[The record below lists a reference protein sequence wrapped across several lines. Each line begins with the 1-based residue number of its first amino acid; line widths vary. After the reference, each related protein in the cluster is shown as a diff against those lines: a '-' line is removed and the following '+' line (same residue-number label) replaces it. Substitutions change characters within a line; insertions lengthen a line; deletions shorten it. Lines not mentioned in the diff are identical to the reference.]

1 MACAGWSCGL
11 RNCFPPTMLPRLL
24 VIVALSAAAVLQ
36 GAESVAKFGTDRFV
50 EYAPGDLPIVITSPH
65 GGDLAPEGIPN
76 RTVGVTDR
84 DFNSLLLA
92 RAIVDALEKTS
103 GHRPHLV
110 ASHLHRRKLDPNRE
124 IKEAAAGNK
133 QAERAW
139 SEFHDFVREATK
151 AGVAKHGFAFLIDVH
166 GHAHPLPR
174 LELGYALTGA
184 QLNQSDAAFN
194 KSDFAAIST
203 LRDLHAK
210 LGGSGAD
217 LIRGPRSLGTLF
229 TERGIRAVPSAQE
242 PGPGPGPFFS
252 GGYIVNTHARDA
264 PRVDGVQ
271 FEAWRNGIRDT
282 EENRRRFAAIAAEVL
297 GVFLRER
304 YDYEL
309 SKSPAAVK

>member
-1 MACAGWSCGL
+1 
-11 RNCFPPTMLPRLL
+11 MLPRLL
-24 VIVALSAAAVLQ
+24 LVVMLIASASLSGAESAAAR
-36 GAESVAKFGTDRFV
+36 FGTDRFV

-65 GGDLAPEGIPN
+65 GGDLNPQSIPN
-76 RTVGVTDR
+76 RTVGSVER

-92 RAIVDALEKTS
+92 RALVDALEKTS
-103 GHRPHLV
+103 GHRPHLI

-124 IKEAAAGNK
+124 IKEAAAGNP

-139 SEFHDFVREATK
+139 REFHDFIRAAT
-151 AGVAKHGFAFLIDVH
+151 AAAVARHGFAFLIDVH

-174 LELGYALTGA
+174 LELGYGLNGA
-184 QLNQSDAAFN
+184 QLNQGDAAFD
-194 KSDFAAIST
+194 KSDFATLST

-210 LGGSGAD
+210 LGGSGAE

-252 GGYIVNTHARDA
+252 GGYIVHTHARDTA
-264 PRVDGVQ
+264 KVDGVQ

-282 EENRRRFAAIAAEVL
+282 EENRRRFAQIAAEVL

-304 YDYEL
+304 YDYGL
-309 SKSPAAVK
+309 SKDPSAGR

>member
-1 MACAGWSCGL
+1 
-11 RNCFPPTMLPRLL
+11 MLPRLL
-24 VIVALSAAAVLQ
+24 LVVMLIASASLSGAESAAAR
-36 GAESVAKFGTDRFV
+36 FGTDRFV
-50 EYAPGDLPIVITSPH
+50 EYATGDLPIVITSPH
-65 GGDLAPEGIPN
+65 GGDLNPQSIPN
-76 RTVGVTDR
+76 RTVGSVER

-92 RAIVDALEKTS
+92 RALVDALEKTS
-103 GHRPHLV
+103 GHRPHLI

-124 IKEAAAGNK
+124 IKEAAAGNP

-139 SEFHDFVREATK
+139 REFHDFIRAAT
-151 AGVAKHGFAFLIDVH
+151 AAAVARHGFAFLIDVH

-174 LELGYALTGA
+174 LELGYGLNGA
-184 QLNQSDAAFN
+184 QLNQGDAAFD
-194 KSDFAAIST
+194 KSDFATLST

-210 LGGSGAD
+210 LGGSGAE

-252 GGYIVNTHARDA
+252 GGYIVHTHARDTA
-264 PRVDGVQ
+264 KVDGVQ

-282 EENRRRFAAIAAEVL
+282 EENRRRFAQIAAEVL

-304 YDYEL
+304 YDYGL
-309 SKSPAAVK
+309 SKDPSAGR

>member
-1 MACAGWSCGL
+1 
-11 RNCFPPTMLPRLL
+11 MLPRLL
-24 VIVALSAAAVLQ
+24 LVVMLIANASLSGAESAAAR
-36 GAESVAKFGTDRFV
+36 FGTDRFV

-65 GGDLAPEGIPN
+65 GGDLNPQSIPN
-76 RTVGVTDR
+76 RTVGSVER
-84 DFNSLLLA
+84 DLNSLLLA
-92 RAIVDALEKTS
+92 RALVDALEKTS
-103 GHRPHLV
+103 GRRPHLI

-124 IKEAAAGNK
+124 IKEAAAGNP

-139 SEFHDFVREATK
+139 REFHDFIRAAT
-151 AGVAKHGFAFLIDVH
+151 AAAVARHGFAFLIDVH

-174 LELGYALTGA
+174 LELGYGLNGA
-184 QLNQSDAAFN
+184 QLNQGDAAFD
-194 KSDFAAIST
+194 KSDFATLST

-210 LGGSGAD
+210 LGGSGAE

-252 GGYIVNTHARDA
+252 GGYIVHTHARDTA
-264 PRVDGVQ
+264 KVDGVQ

-282 EENRRRFAAIAAEVL
+282 EENRRRFAQIAAEVL

-304 YDYEL
+304 YDYGL
-309 SKSPAAVK
+309 SKDPSAGR

>member
-1 MACAGWSCGL
+1 
-11 RNCFPPTMLPRLL
+11 MLPRLL
-24 VIVALSAAAVLQ
+24 LVIMLSASAILRGAESAAAT
-36 GAESVAKFGTDRFV
+36 FGTDRFV

-65 GGDLAPEGIPN
+65 GGDLNPESIPN
-76 RTVGVTDR
+76 RTVGSVER

-92 RAIVDALEKTS
+92 RALVDALEKTS
-103 GHRPHLV
+103 GRRPHLI

-124 IKEAAAGNK
+124 IKEAAAGNP

-139 SEFHDFVREATK
+139 GEFHDFIREATK
-151 AGVAKHGFAFLIDVH
+151 AAVAKHGFAFLIDVH

-174 LELGYALTGA
+174 LELGYALTGV
-184 QLNQSDAAFN
+184 QLNQGDAAFE
-194 KSDFAAIST
+194 KSNFAAIST
-203 LRDLHAK
+203 LRDLHAR

-252 GGYIVNTHARDA
+252 GGYIVHTHAGGTGSA
-264 PRVDGVQ
+264 KVDGVQ

-297 GVFLRER
+297 AIFLRER
-304 YDYEL
+304 YDYGL
-309 SKSPAAVK
+309 SKSPEAAK